1 MYIHQAI
8 RATTPEESCIHRTAW
23 DDILFPGRELCIDPT
38 DECVCCVCYTVDGRI
53 GPCWN
58 PQASDLLADDWEP
71 CPRPAAQK
79 VSEKTE
85 VYPVKRKGPFAKFFF
100 RLADRK

>member
-1 MYIHQAI
+1 MYIHEALLA
-8 RATTPEESCIHRTAW
+8 RTPESLCIHRKVW
-23 DDILFPGRELCIDPT
+23 DSTLFPGRHLCIDPT
-38 DECVCCVCYTVDGRI
+38 DECVCCIVYTVDGRI

-71 CPRPAAQK
+71 CPRPAAPK

-85 VYPVKRKGPFAKFFF
+85 VSPAKKTGPFAKFFF